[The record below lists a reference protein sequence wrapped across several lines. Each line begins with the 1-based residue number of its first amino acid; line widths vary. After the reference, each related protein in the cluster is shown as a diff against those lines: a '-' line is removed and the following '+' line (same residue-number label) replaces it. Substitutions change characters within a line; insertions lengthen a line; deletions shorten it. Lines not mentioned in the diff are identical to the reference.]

1 MVYIWVTILIR
12 KTNLKPYKLKRV
24 IEVYTRINLNVMIC
38 VDGEYKKINSEDII
52 MIEVASRKLKMITEE
67 ETYILNGTI
76 QEWSDKLNIPSF
88 CVCHRGY
95 LVNIK
100 YVTSIT
106 KDTVYLKNGR
116 YKAYVSKRNY
126 DDMKNRFMLFVEK
139 NLQNRFKPLDK
150 S

>member
-52 MIEVASRKLKMITEE
+52 MIEVACRKLKMITEE

-76 QEWSDKLNIPSF
+76 QEWRDKLNIPSF

-106 KDTVYLKNGR
+106 KDTVYLNNGR

-126 DDMKNRFMLFVEK
+126 DEIKNRFMLFVEK
-139 NLQNRFKPLDK
+139 NM
-150 S
+150 

>member
-1 MVYIWVTILIR
+1 
-12 KTNLKPYKLKRV
+12 
-24 IEVYTRINLNVMIC
+24 MIC

-52 MIEVASRKLKMITEE
+52 MIEVAGRKLKMITEE

-139 NLQNRFKPLDK
+139 NM
-150 S
+150 